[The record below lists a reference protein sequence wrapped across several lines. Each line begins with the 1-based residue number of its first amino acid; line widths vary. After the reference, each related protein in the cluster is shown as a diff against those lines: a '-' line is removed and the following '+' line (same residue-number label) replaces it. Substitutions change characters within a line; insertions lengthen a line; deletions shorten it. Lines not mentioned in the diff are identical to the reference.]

1 MNNSSE
7 NSDYVHA
14 PSTIFKLVVYSALA
28 ALFTLCFAMLA
39 FSAFAEN
46 NIGGGVFTGLIA
58 GGSLVVAWKL
68 WHVRVPTSAEVAEKE
83 RERERLETQR
93 QEFLKSTS
101 GSSTDSDSAILFIF
115 FWLPL
120 ICGFLYL
127 LFTSA
132 PWWAA
137 VIILLLLVIV
147 LS

>member
-7 NSDYVHA
+7 DSNFVHA
-14 PSTIFKLVVYSALA
+14 PSTIFKLVVYTVLAVFFTAIIAALA
-28 ALFTLCFAMLA
+28 SIA
-39 FSAFAEN
+39 FEEN
-46 NIGGGVFTGLIA
+46 SIVGGVIIGLVACIP
-58 GGSLVVAWKL
+58 LFVVWKL
-68 WHVRVPTSAEVAEKE
+68 WHVRVPTPAEVAVKEKE
-83 RERERLETQR
+83 RLEKERLE
-93 QEFLKSTS
+93 LSKASS

-120 ICGFLYL
+120 ICGLLYL